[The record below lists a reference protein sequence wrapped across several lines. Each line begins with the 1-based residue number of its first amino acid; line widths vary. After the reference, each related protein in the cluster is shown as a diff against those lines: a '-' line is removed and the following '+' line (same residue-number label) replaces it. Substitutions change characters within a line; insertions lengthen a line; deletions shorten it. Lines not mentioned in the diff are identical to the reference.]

1 MLSSHSRSN
10 IQSGIPWDG
19 GAVSDCGDAVNPSLG
34 AWPRHP
40 CRGHPAIR
48 HHPASDSFPVSGRST
63 PCVDESP
70 SKSNIST
77 IERRSTH
84 GVDHRVDQGRH
95 LPGAGHAIP
104 TDRGNLSK
112 AGWVR
117 LRGCPRHGCRGQAYR
132 DVLAASPATG
142 PTPPSHGMP
151 AVDVAVALASA
162 GAGRSPAGNP
172 NLNSL
177 FCVRSHP
184 SARLCGSAAAV
195 RFPPGSPATGVR
207 PIARPHSDAVRHA
220 FQPALRVGCTQ
231 FSQRGS
237 RERSESADQFDLPPS
252 VRSDRR

>member
-1 MLSSHSRSN
+1 MAPSMAPTVLQAHTAPPSTVSRPRLVDPRHAWMDLHRNQIFRQLNEENPRMAWIYVSTKVDTH
-10 IQSGIPWDG
+10 QQQQKSVEG
-19 GAVSDCGDAVNPSLG
+19 GVGPVAGVSAAWMPRPSLQG
-34 AWPRHP
+34 RTCGVPRN
-40 CRGHPAIR
+40 RTHPAI
-48 HHPASDSFPVSGRST
+48 PQ
-63 PCVDESP
+63 E
-70 SKSNIST
+70 
-77 IERRSTH
+77 
-84 GVDHRVDQGRH
+84 
-95 LPGAGHAIP
+95 PGFCRCRCRCCCCCLGL
-104 TDRGNLSK
+104 G
-112 AGWVR
+112 
-117 LRGCPRHGCRGQAYR
+117 GCRAQPCR
-132 DVLAASPATG
+132 
-142 PTPPSHGMP
+142 
-151 AVDVAVALASA
+151 
-162 GAGRSPAGNP
+162 NP

>member
-1 MLSSHSRSN
+1 MAPSMAPTVLQAHTAPPSTVSRRRLV
-10 IQSGIPWDG
+10 D
-19 GAVSDCGDAVNPSLG
+19 
-34 AWPRHP
+34 PRHAWMNLH
-40 CRGHPAIR
+40 RNRIFRQFIEEHPRMAWIY
-48 HHPASDSFPVSGRST
+48 
-63 PCVDESP
+63 
-70 SKSNIST
+70 
-77 IERRSTH
+77 
-84 GVDHRVDQGRH
+84 RVDQGRH
-95 LPGAGHAIP
+95 PPRAGHAFP
-104 TDRGNLSK
+104 TVCGDLSK

-142 PTPPSHGMP
+142 PTPPSHRNP
-151 AVDVAVALASA
+151 AFAVAVALASA
-162 GAGRSPAGNP
+162 GAGRSPAGKP

>member
-1 MLSSHSRSN
+1 MPRTPRNPTPPRLR
-10 IQSGIPWDG
+10 QVPDDG
-19 GAVSDCGDAVNPSLG
+19 WTC
-34 AWPRHP
+34 
-40 CRGHPAIR
+40 
-48 HHPASDSFPVSGRST
+48 SGRST
-63 PCVDESP
+63 PCVDGSH

-77 IERRSTH
+77 IERRASTR
-84 GVDHRVDQGRH
+84 GVDLRVDQGDTHQERAMPFRQIAENCRRRGGSGCGGVRGMDAAAKPPRMGLRRPPQPDPPRH
-95 LPGAGHAIP
+95 P
-104 TDRGNLSK
+104 TDSPLLLLLLLLLL
-112 AGWVR
+112 R
-117 LRGCPRHGCRGQAYR
+117 LPASGRHYRGCRAQPCR
-132 DVLAASPATG
+132 T
-142 PTPPSHGMP
+142 
-151 AVDVAVALASA
+151 
-162 GAGRSPAGNP
+162 P

-184 SARLCGSAAAV
+184 SVRLCGSAAAV

>member
-1 MLSSHSRSN
+1 MSR
-10 IQSGIPWDG
+10 IQ
-19 GAVSDCGDAVNPSLG
+19 C
-34 AWPRHP
+34 
-40 CRGHPAIR
+40 C
-48 HHPASDSFPVSGRST
+48 SGRS
-63 PCVDESP
+63 PFPLKKGSDRIRFSVRDRDS
-70 SKSNIST
+70 
-77 IERRSTH
+77 STH
-84 GVDHRVDQGRH
+84 GVD
-95 LPGAGHAIP
+95 LPCRPRSTP
-104 TDRGNLSK
+104 TNSRRNLSE
-112 AGWVR
+112 AGR
-117 LRGCPRHGCRGQAYR
+117 CRSAGCPRHGCRGQAYR

-142 PTPPSHGMP
+142 PTPPTHGKP
-151 AVDVAVALASA
+151 AFASAVAVVVASA

>member
-1 MLSSHSRSN
+1 MTVVDPRR
-10 IQSGIPWDG
+10 
-19 GAVSDCGDAVNPSLG
+19 
-34 AWPRHP
+34 AWMNFQRNRIFRQLNEEHPRM
-40 CRGHPAIR
+40 AWIY
-48 HHPASDSFPVSGRST
+48 
-63 PCVDESP
+63 
-70 SKSNIST
+70 
-77 IERRSTH
+77 
-84 GVDHRVDQGRH
+84 RVDQGDTHQEQAMPFRQIAENCRRRGGSGCGGVSRMDAATELTWTYLQRPPQPDPPRH
-95 LPGAGHAIP
+95 P
-104 TDRGNLSK
+104 TDSPLLLLLL
-112 AGWVR
+112 R
-117 LRGCPRHGCRGQAYR
+117 LPASGRHYRFGGCRAQPCR
-132 DVLAASPATG
+132 T
-142 PTPPSHGMP
+142 
-151 AVDVAVALASA
+151 
-162 GAGRSPAGNP
+162 P